1 MSGGDGM
8 SQTRRGQ
15 GPTLSFTKMHGL
27 GNDFMVVDAISQ
39 PFRLRPDTIRELA
52 DRHVGIGFDQLL
64 VVEPPGLPDVD
75 FRYRIFNS
83 DGSEVE
89 QCGNGA
95 RCFARFVRDQRLT
108 NKKVIRVQTAKGVI
122 ELRVGRGGMV
132 TVDMGVPELNPPAIP
147 FAADRRKD
155 VYTLEVGGET
165 VELSA
170 VSMGNPHGV
179 LLVDDVDT
187 APVAELGPRL
197 ENHPRFPARANIG
210 FLQIV
215 DRSHARLR
223 VFERGSGETMACG
236 SGACAAV
243 VAGCLRGLLDN
254 RVEVQLTGGPLVI
267 EWQGE
272 GTPVMMEGPTASVFE
287 GQIRLPGD
295 QPPRRRKSSRQGDT
309 RPGHQRQQN
318 RHRQPVTSKP

>member
-1 MSGGDGM
+1 MTGEQEM
-8 SQTRRGQ
+8 SQQRRGQ
-15 GPTLSFTKMHGL
+15 GPTLRFTKMHGL

-39 PFRLRPDTIRELA
+39 PFRLRPEMIRELA
-52 DRHVGIGFDQLL
+52 DRNFGIGFDQLL

-75 FRYRIFNS
+75 FRYRIFNA

-122 ELRVGRGGMV
+122 ELRVGKEGMV
-132 TVDMGVPELNPPAIP
+132 MVNMGVPELNPPAIP

-155 VYTLEVGGET
+155 VYTVDVDDQT

-179 LLVDDVDT
+179 LVVDDVDT
-187 APVAELGPRL
+187 APVETLGPLL
-197 ENHPRFPARANIG
+197 ERHPRFPARANIG
-210 FLQIV
+210 FLQV
-215 DRSHARLR
+215 LDRSHARLR
-223 VFERGSGETMACG
+223 VFERGSGETLACG

-243 VAGCLRGLLDN
+243 VAGNVRGLLDQ
-254 RVEVQLTGGPLVI
+254 RVEVELRGGKLVV

-272 GTPVMMEGPTASVFE
+272 GSPVMMEGPATTVFE
-287 GQIRLPGD
+287 GQLRLPAD
-295 QPPRRRKSSRQGDT
+295 NHTRRRKSGRSNRQ
-309 RPGHQRQQN
+309 R
-318 RHRQPVTSKP
+318 S